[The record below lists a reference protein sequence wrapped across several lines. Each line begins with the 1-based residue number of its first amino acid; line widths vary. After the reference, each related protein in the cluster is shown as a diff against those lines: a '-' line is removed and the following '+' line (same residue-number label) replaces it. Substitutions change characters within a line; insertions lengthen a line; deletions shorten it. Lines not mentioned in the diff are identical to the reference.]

1 MQLTDYQAQYLAHE
15 LTKRCSSDKLE
26 KLASTFA
33 GARVDLNPHQVEAAL
48 FAFRSPLSQGALLA
62 DEVGLGKTI
71 EAGLVIAQKWAE
83 RKRRIL
89 VITPAN
95 LRKQW
100 LLELRE
106 KFFLPGKILE
116 TKSYSKAKKEGVY
129 NPFDDAGHVV
139 FCSYQFARN
148 KAKEVESTQ
157 WDLVVID
164 EAHRLRNVYKSSN
177 VIAKK
182 LWEILKK
189 RHKLLLTAT
198 PLQNSL
204 LELYGLVSFI
214 DELTFGD
221 VKSFKEQF
229 TGRQVSK
236 DVFESLRSRLKPIC
250 HRTLRRQVDAYVSFT
265 ARLPILE
272 KFDPEDSEEV
282 LYELVSDYLQRDNL
296 KALPSGQRSLMTL
309 MLRKLMASSTF
320 AIAGALTTIATRL
333 QDELNSSSVNSAEPL
348 TSSLEDEYE
357 GVSQLEEEW
366 NEDSTG
372 EVDKTIITAE
382 QKAAIEAEI
391 TELKEFAEIAE
402 SVTENGKGRALL
414 KVLDIAFKKT
424 TDLGGAQ
431 KAIIFTE
438 FRRTQ
443 DYLLR
448 LLAETPWADDV
459 LLFNGSNNDEKS
471 KQIYH
476 AWMVRHAG
484 TDLVTGSRT
493 ADMRAALV
501 DYFRHE
507 GKVMIATEAGAE
519 GINLQFCSLI
529 VNYDLPWNPQRIE
542 QRIGRCHRYGQ
553 KHDVVVV
560 NFLNKKNAA
569 DKRVFDLLSLKFKL
583 FEGVFGSSDE
593 VLGAIGS
600 GVDFEKRISQI
611 YQDCRRPEE
620 IEAAFDQLQQ
630 ELSAEID
637 ETMSETRQKV
647 LENFDDEV
655 RRTLNTRA
663 ADSASAMDHFEQQ
676 LMDLTEHGLR
686 GKAEFFEERGRFC
699 LQADAVSCFGSW
711 LGDRAAST
719 EAGIE
724 AINPIPAG
732 LYELPRKSDGA
743 HPYRLEHP
751 LAKAVIEQAKAK
763 QLGPVEIAFDYGAHA
778 GKVTI
783 LEPLIGQSGGLALS
797 KLTVRALRQA
807 EDYLLL
813 AMRTDAG
820 EAIDAEMAAKLMALP
835 GEVVR
840 DPIEIAAEVVADLAE
855 MTERQQQIEYKSIR
869 ERNAKFFEAEVEKL
883 YAWADDLKVVI
894 ERDIKDFDRQIKE
907 AKRAAT
913 GALDLQAKLA
923 GQKRVRDLERSRNQK
938 RRSLFDAQDEV
949 DARRDNIIEEMERQ
963 LDQKSDLEQLFT
975 IRWKV
980 V

>member
-1 MQLTDYQAQYLAHE
+1 MQLTDYHAQYFAHE

-26 KLASTFA
+26 KLAGTFA

-48 FAFRSPLSQGALLA
+48 FAFRSPLSKGALLA

-89 VITPAN
+89 VITPAS

-100 LLELRE
+100 LMELKD

-116 TKSYSKAKKEGVY
+116 TKSYNKAKKDGVY
-129 NPFDDAGHVV
+129 NPFDDKAHVV

-148 KAKEVESTQ
+148 KAADVESTQ

-182 LWEILKK
+182 LREILQ
-189 RHKLLLTAT
+189 RRNKLLLTAT

-214 DELTFGD
+214 DDLTFGD
-221 VKSFKEQF
+221 VKSFREQF
-229 TGRQVSK
+229 TGRQSS
-236 DVFESLRSRLKPIC
+236 DRVFEMLKSRLKPIC

-265 ARLPILE
+265 ARLPLLE
-272 KFDPEDSEEV
+272 KFDPDDSEEV
-282 LYELVSDYLQRDNL
+282 LYELVSEYLQRDSL
-296 KALPSGQRSLMTL
+296 KALPAGQRSLMTL

-333 QDELNSSSVNSAEPL
+333 QNELNS
-348 TSSLEDEYE
+348 TSLEPAQLTMALEDDYE
-357 GVSQLEEEW
+357 GLAQIEEEW
-366 NEDSTG
+366 GEDAVEESKKPLISP
-372 EVDKTIITAE
+372 D
-382 QKAAIEAEI
+382 QKAAMEGEI
-391 TELKEFAEIAE
+391 SELREFAAIAE
-402 SVTENGKGRALL
+402 SIEENGKGRALL
-414 KVLDIAFKKT
+414 KVLDIAFQKT
-424 TDLGGAQ
+424 MDLGGEQ

-448 LLAETPWADDV
+448 LLAETPWSDDI

-471 KQIYH
+471 KQVYKDWVAKH
-476 AWMVRHAG
+476 RG

-501 DYFRHE
+501 DYFRDE

-569 DKRVFDLLSLKFKL
+569 DKRVFDLLSQKFKL

-600 GVDFEKRISQI
+600 GVDFEKRITQI
-611 YQDCRRPEE
+611 YQSCRKPEE
-620 IEAAFDQLQQ
+620 IDAAFDALQQ
-630 ELSAEID
+630 DLSVEID
-637 ETMSETRQKV
+637 ETMTQTRQKV
-647 LENFDDEV
+647 LENFDDDV
-655 RRTLNTRA
+655 RKTLNTRA
-663 ADSASAMDHFEQQ
+663 KDSTNARDQFEQL
-676 LMDLTEHGLR
+676 LMQVTEHELASE
-686 GKAEFFEERGRFC
+686 AEFFKGGGFRLREETASF
-699 LQADAVSCFGSW
+699 
-711 LGDRAAST
+711 LGEQISDR
-719 EAGIE
+719 IE
-724 AINPIPAG
+724 ADSIPSG
-732 LYELPRKSDGA
+732 LYELPRKSAEA
-743 HPYRLEHP
+743 HAYRLEHP
-751 LAKAVIEQAKAK
+751 LAIAVIDRAKA
-763 QLGPVEIAFDYGAHA
+763 QTLAPAEITFDYGEHK

-783 LEPLIGQSGGLALS
+783 LERLIGQSGVLALS
-797 KLTVRALRQA
+797 KLTVKALAQA
-807 EDYLLL
+807 EDYLLF
-813 AMRTDAG
+813 AVRTDAG
-820 EAIDAEMAAKLMALP
+820 EVLDGEMAEKLMSMP
-835 GEVVR
+835 GVVTA
-840 DPIEIAAEVVADLAE
+840 PSVEIEPDVMTDLGE
-855 MTERQQQIEYKSIR
+855 LTQQQQSLTNQEIL
-869 ERNAKFFEAEVEKL
+869 ERNATFFEAEVEKL
-883 YAWADDLKVVI
+883 YAWADDLKVVL
-894 ERDIKDFDRQIKE
+894 ERDIKDFDRQIRE

-913 GALDLQAKLA
+913 GALDLQSKLA
-923 GQKRVRDLERSRNQK
+923 GQKKVRELERLRSQK
-938 RRSLFDAQDEV
+938 RRSLFEAQDDV
-949 DARRDNIIEEMERQ
+949 DARRDNIIDDMEQQ
-963 LDQKSDLEQLFT
+963 LEQKSELARLFT
-975 IRWKV
+975 IRWKLV
-980 V
+980 

>member
-1 MQLTDYQAQYLAHE
+1 MQLTDYHAQYFAHE

-26 KLASTFA
+26 KLVSTFA

-48 FAFRSPLSQGALLA
+48 FAFRSPLSKGALLA

-89 VITPAN
+89 VVTPAS

-100 LLELRE
+100 LLELKD

-116 TKSYSKAKKEGVY
+116 TKSYNKAKKDGSY
-129 NPFDDAGHVV
+129 NPFDDTEHIV

-148 KAKEVESTQ
+148 KAEEVESTQ

-182 LWEILKK
+182 LREIFQK
-189 RHKLLLTAT
+189 RNKLLLTAT

-229 TGRQVSK
+229 TGRQGSS
-236 DVFESLRSRLKPIC
+236 DVFETLKSRLKPIC

-265 ARLPILE
+265 ARLPLLE
-272 KFDPEDSEEV
+272 KFDPDDSEEV

-333 QDELNSSSVNSAEPL
+333 QNELNDASVDPEQL
-348 TSSLEDEYE
+348 TMALENDYE
-357 GVSQLEEEW
+357 GLNQLEEEW
-366 NEDSTG
+366 NEDS
-372 EVDKTIITAE
+372 AE
-382 QKAAIEAEI
+382 ESGQAVISEAQRAAIAAEI
-391 TELKEFAEIAE
+391 AELKEFAEIAE
-402 SVTENGKGRALL
+402 SIEENGKGRALL

-424 TDLGGAQ
+424 MDVGGAQ

-448 LLAETPWADDV
+448 LLAETPWADDI

-471 KQIYH
+471 KQIYQDWIAKH
-476 AWMVRHAG
+476 RG

-501 DYFRHE
+501 DYFRND

-569 DKRVFDLLSLKFKL
+569 DKRVFDLLSQKFKL

-600 GVDFEKRISQI
+600 GVDFEKRITQI
-611 YQDCRRPEE
+611 YQSCRKPEE
-620 IEAAFDQLQQ
+620 IEDAFNELQQ
-630 ELSAEID
+630 ELSVEID

-655 RRTLNTRA
+655 RATLNTQA
-663 ADSASAMDHFEQQ
+663 KASEDARSHFEQQ
-676 LMDLTEHGLR
+676 LMRLTQHELT
-686 GKAEFFEERGRFC
+686 GKAEFFESGGFRLKEETASFLGER
-699 LQADAVSCFGSW
+699 
-711 LGDRAAST
+711 
-719 EAGIE
+719 IE
-724 AINPIPAG
+724 AEAIPSG
-732 LYELPRKSDGA
+732 LYELPRKSAEA
-743 HPYRLEHP
+743 HAYRLEHP
-751 LAKAVIEQAKAK
+751 LAKAVIEQAKEQKLEPA
-763 QLGPVEIAFDYGAHA
+763 EIAFDYGAHV
-778 GKVTI
+778 GKITI
-783 LEPLIGQSGGLALS
+783 LEQLIGQSGVLALS
-797 KLTVRALRQA
+797 KLTVKALAQE
-807 EDYLLL
+807 EDHLLF
-813 AMRTDAG
+813 AVRTDAG
-820 EAIDAEMAAKLMALP
+820 EALDMDMATKLMSLP
-835 GEVVR
+835 GRVTQQPVEVG
-840 DPIEIAAEVVADLAE
+840 AETMAILQE
-855 MTERQQQIEYKSIR
+855 LTQQQRSITNQDILT
-869 ERNAKFFEAEVEKL
+869 RNAAFFEAEVEKL
-883 YAWADDLKVVI
+883 YAWADDLKVVL
-894 ERDIKDFDRQIKE
+894 ERDIKDFDRQIRE

-923 GQKRVRDLERSRNQK
+923 GQKRVRELERSRTQK
-938 RRSLFDAQDEV
+938 RRSLFEAQDDV
-949 DARRDNIIEEMERQ
+949 DARRDNIIDDMEKQ
-963 LDQKSDLEQLFT
+963 LEQKSELERLFT

>member
-1 MQLTDYQAQYLAHE
+1 MQLTDYQAQYFAHE
-15 LTKRCSSDKLE
+15 LTKRCSSDNLE

-48 FAFRSPLSQGALLA
+48 FAFRSPLSKGALLA

-89 VITPAN
+89 VITPAS

-100 LLELRE
+100 LLELKD
-106 KFFLPGKILE
+106 KFFLQGKILE
-116 TKSYSKAKKEGVY
+116 TKSYNKAKKEGAY
-129 NPFDDAGHVV
+129 NPFDDTENII

-148 KAKEVESTQ
+148 KAKDVESTQ

-177 VIAKK
+177 VIARK
-182 LWEILKK
+182 LREILKK
-189 RHKLLLTAT
+189 KNKLLLTAT

-214 DELTFGD
+214 DEMTFGD

-229 TGRQVSK
+229 TGRQVSN

-272 KFDPEDSEEV
+272 KFDPEDGEEV
-282 LYELVSDYLQRDNL
+282 LYGLVSDYLQRDNL

-333 QDELNSSSVNSAEPL
+333 QDELNNSFVNPSEPL
-348 TSSLEDEYE
+348 THSLEEEYE

-366 NEDSTG
+366 NEAVED
-372 EVDKTIITAE
+372 EVEKTIITAK
-382 QKAAIEAEI
+382 QRAAIEAEI
-391 TELKEFAEIAE
+391 AELKEFSNLAE
-402 SVTENGKGRALL
+402 SVTENGKGRALM

-424 TDLGGAQ
+424 MDLGGAQ

-443 DYLLR
+443 DYLLK
-448 LLAETPWADDV
+448 LLADTPWADDV
-459 LLFNGSNNDEKS
+459 LLFNGTNNDEKS
-471 KQIYH
+471 KQIYQ
-476 AWMVRHAG
+476 AWIAEHAG

-501 DYFRHE
+501 DYFRHQ

-560 NFLNKKNAA
+560 NFLNNKNAA
-569 DKRVFDLLSLKFKL
+569 DKRVFDLLSQKFKL

-611 YQDCRRPEE
+611 YQDCRRPEA
-620 IEAAFDQLQQ
+620 IEAAFDELQR
-630 ELSAEID
+630 ELSVEID
-637 ETMSETRQKV
+637 ETMTETRQKV

-655 RRTLNTRA
+655 RQMLNTRA
-663 ADSASAMDHFEQQ
+663 ADSTSARDHFEQQ
-676 LMDLTEHGLR
+676 LMDLTRHELK
-686 GKAEFFEERGRFC
+686 GKAEFFNGHGFRLKEE
-699 LQADAVSCFGSW
+699 AVSY
-711 LGDRAAST
+711 LGGQLSDRTASSK
-719 EAGIE
+719 ENGIE
-724 AINPIPAG
+724 TEEIPPG
-732 LYELPRKSDGA
+732 LYELPRMSDEA
-743 HPYRLEHP
+743 HAYRLEHP
-751 LAKAVIEQAKAK
+751 LAKAVISKAKAQ
-763 QLGPVEIAFDYGAHA
+763 QLGAAEVAFDYGAYA
-778 GKVTI
+778 GKITI
-783 LEPLIGQSGGLALS
+783 LESLIGQSGVLALS
-797 KLTVRALRQA
+797 KLTVRALKQA
-807 EDYLLL
+807 EDYLLF
-813 AMRTDAG
+813 AVRTDAG
-820 EAIDAEMAAKLMALP
+820 EAIDAEMAAKLMTLP
-835 GEVVR
+835 GSVVR
-840 DPIEIAAEVVADLAE
+840 DPVEIGAEVVSDLAE
-855 MTERQQQIEYKSIR
+855 LTERQQQIEYQNIR

-894 ERDIKDFDRQIKE
+894 ERDIKDFDRQIRE

-923 GQKRVRDLERSRNQK
+923 GQKRVRELERLRNQK
-938 RRSLFDAQDEV
+938 RRTLFDAQDEV
-949 DARRDNIIEEMERQ
+949 DERRDSLIGEMEQQ
-963 LDQKSDLEQLFT
+963 LEQKSELERLFT

>member
-1 MQLTDYQAQYLAHE
+1 MLDFTLMATKSIQLTDYHAQYFAHE

-48 FAFRSPLSQGALLA
+48 FAFRSPLSKGALLA

-83 RKRRIL
+83 RSRRIL
-89 VITPAN
+89 VITPAS

-100 LLELRE
+100 LMELKD

-116 TKSYSKAKKEGVY
+116 TKSYNQAKKNNIY
-129 NPFDDAGHVV
+129 NPFDDIEHIV

-177 VIAKK
+177 VIAKE
-182 LWEILKK
+182 LREILQK

-229 TGRQVSK
+229 TGRQSSNH
-236 DVFESLRSRLKPIC
+236 VFELLKSRLNPIC

-265 ARLPILE
+265 ARLPLLE
-272 KFDPEDSEEV
+272 KFDPDDSEEV
-282 LYELVSDYLQRDNL
+282 LYELVSEYLQRDSL
-296 KALPSGQRSLMTL
+296 KALPAGQRSLMTL

-333 QDELNSSSVNSAEPL
+333 QAELDSASADATQL
-348 TSSLEDEYE
+348 TIALENDYE
-357 GVSQLEEEW
+357 GLAQLEEEW
-366 NEDSTG
+366 NEDSTV
-372 EVDKTIITAE
+372 EVEQAVLSE
-382 QKAAIEAEI
+382 AQKAAMA
-391 TELKEFAEIAE
+391 AEIAE
-402 SVTENGKGRALL
+402 LREFVEIAESIEENGKGRALL

-424 TDLGGAQ
+424 MDLGGAQ

-443 DYLLR
+443 DYLLK
-448 LLAETPWADDV
+448 LLAKTPWADDV
-459 LLFNGSNNDEKS
+459 LLFNGSNNDDKS
-471 KQIYH
+471 KQIYQD
-476 AWMVRHAG
+476 WMVKHRG
-484 TDLVTGSRT
+484 TDMVTGSRT

-501 DYFRHE
+501 DYFRDE
-507 GKVMIATEAGAE
+507 GKVMIATEAGSE

-569 DKRVFDLLSLKFKL
+569 DKRVFDLLSQKFKL

-600 GVDFEKRISQI
+600 GVDFEKRITQI
-611 YQDCRRPEE
+611 YQSCRKPEE
-620 IEAAFDQLQQ
+620 IDAAFDALQQ
-630 ELSAEID
+630 DLSVEID
-637 ETMSETRQKV
+637 ETMTQTRQKV
-647 LENFDDEV
+647 LENFDDDV
-655 RRTLNTRA
+655 RKTLNTRA
-663 ADSASAMDHFEQQ
+663 KDSTNARDQFEQR
-676 LMDLTEHGLR
+676 LMQVTEHELA
-686 GKAEFFEERGRFC
+686 GKAEFFQEGGFRLRAETALF
-699 LQADAVSCFGSW
+699 LDE
-711 LGDRAAST
+711 LGGLSAES
-719 EAGIE
+719 
-724 AINPIPAG
+724 IPSG
-732 LYELPRKSDGA
+732 LYELPRKSQAA
-743 HPYRLEHP
+743 HAYRLEHP
-751 LAKAVIEQAKAK
+751 LAIAVIDRAKAQ
-763 QLGPVEIAFDYGAHA
+763 QLAPAEITFDYEQHV

-783 LEPLIGQSGGLALS
+783 LERLIGQSGVLALS
-797 KLTVRALRQA
+797 KLTVKALAQA
-807 EDYLLL
+807 EDHLLF
-813 AMRTDAG
+813 AVRTDAG
-820 EAIDAEMAAKLMALP
+820 EVLDAEMAERLMAMP
-835 GEVVR
+835 GMVTAPSVEM
-840 DPIEIAAEVVADLAE
+840 AAETMADLDE
-855 MTERQQQIEYKSIR
+855 LTQQQRSRTNQQILA
-869 ERNAKFFEAEVEKL
+869 RNAVFFEAEVEKL
-883 YAWADDLKVVI
+883 YAWADDLKVVL
-894 ERDIKDFDRQIKE
+894 ERDIKEFDRQIRE
-907 AKRAAT
+907 AM
-913 GALDLQAKLA
+913 GVLELLAKLA
-923 GQKRVRDLERSRNQK
+923 GQKRVRELERSRNQK
-938 RRSLFDAQDEV
+938 RRSLFEAQDDV
-949 DARRDNIIEEMERQ
+949 DTRRDNIIDEMEQQ
-963 LDQKSDLEQLFT
+963 LAQKSELERLFT
-975 IRWKV
+975 IRWKLV
-980 V
+980 